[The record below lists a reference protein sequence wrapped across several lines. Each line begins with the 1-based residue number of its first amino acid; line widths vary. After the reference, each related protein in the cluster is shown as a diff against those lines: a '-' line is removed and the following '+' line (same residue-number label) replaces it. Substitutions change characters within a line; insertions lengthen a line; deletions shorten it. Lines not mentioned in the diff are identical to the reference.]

1 MAASLKMFYWKSGN
15 STAASAGV
23 ELSSA
28 SCLVFGSGNRDSYAA
43 NITINTYNTTMH
55 HAYTTAE
62 GATEVCGSPHMW
74 GFTYIAAT
82 GCSIGGNQYIPMDIG
97 TPHAARGLGFRFT
110 YDNAVRVNPIQ
121 IWNGAGDT
129 SNLSPQNCIFQIC
142 DLTSAHPTW
151 KAASVTGGDASKLA
165 LKVHGVA
172 ATEHWW
178 SVGMSLMPTVVGHS
192 GQNKVRVEL
201 TYY

>member
-1 MAASLKMFYWKSGN
+1 MAATLKMYYWKADDA
-15 STAASAGV
+15 AASGV
-23 ELSSA
+23 EISSA
-28 SCLVFGSGNRDSYAA
+28 SCLSFGSGARSAYAA

-62 GATEVCGSPHMW
+62 GATDVCPAPHMW
-74 GFTYIAAT
+74 GFTYIRAT
-82 GCSIGGNQYIPMDIG
+82 ACGLAGVAQPYIKMVNGSPS
-97 TPHAARGLGFRFT
+97 TARGLGFNFI
-110 YDNAVRVNPIQ
+110 YDTAVRVNPIQ
-121 IWNGAGDT
+121 IWNGAGPT

-142 DLTSAHPTW
+142 DLTSSVPTW
-151 KAASVTGGDASKLA
+151 KAASVTGGDTGKLA
-165 LKVHGVA
+165 LKVHGTA
-172 ATEHWW
+172 STTHWW